1 MRRFLGVLALVS
13 VLALLLVNFTRISAP
28 QSRGAAPDADALLA
42 AMRRAAASE
51 ARAAAAEAR
60 ATAAEARAA
69 AASAAAGSTPPM
81 PGLGKPDNTETNRKL
96 EAALQR
102 VANERKE
109 VMLSLAN
116 DVMMCTNRKT
126 CWWNGGN
133 VLETFLESLR
143 RLQLRNSLVI
153 TLDDAT
159 EAFCTKR
166 GDAPSLRLEL
176 PVPSAQQNSRGAN
189 MISTLKYGLLRQSL
203 LMGFSILVVDLDL
216 VFLKDPFLHLYRDAD
231 IEASTDGFSKSW
243 AGGQISS
250 VHEPKMGWGG
260 GGLYVQH
267 FTLNVGCAFLRP
279 TPRAVLLLERV
290 ADQLSKAAAWD
301 QQVFN
306 SEAFMLSHGSYNGSG
321 VAVRV
326 MQYDQF
332 MNSKVF
338 FFSERRRFFPGRLT
352 AEADW
357 PVMVHFN
364 YHPDKH
370 KRMLCVWERYVG
382 GKPDACDSLPQAG

>member
-1 MRRFLGVLALVS
+1 
-13 VLALLLVNFTRISAP
+13 
-28 QSRGAAPDADALLA
+28 
-42 AMRRAAASE
+42 
-51 ARAAAAEAR
+51 
-60 ATAAEARAA
+60 
-69 AASAAAGSTPPM
+69 M

-279 TPRAVLLLERV
+279 TPRAVLLLDHPTSPDLTRLRPTSPDFARPRPTHARAV
-290 ADQLSKAAAWD
+290 LLQDWAAA
-301 QQVFN
+301 
-306 SEAFMLSHGSYNGSG
+306 AAL
-321 VAVRV
+321 
-326 MQYDQF
+326 
-332 MNSKVF
+332 
-338 FFSERRRFFPGRLT
+338 P
-352 AEADW
+352 
-357 PVMVHFN
+357 P
-364 YHPDKH
+364 
-370 KRMLCVWERYVG
+370 
-382 GKPDACDSLPQAG
+382 SLP

>member
-133 VLETFLESLR
+133 VLEMWR
-143 RLQLRNSLVI
+143 
-153 TLDDAT
+153 
-159 EAFCTKR
+159 
-166 GDAPSLRLEL
+166 
-176 PVPSAQQNSRGAN
+176 
-189 MISTLKYGLLRQSL
+189 
-203 LMGFSILVVDLDL
+203 
-216 VFLKDPFLHLYRDAD
+216 
-231 IEASTDGFSKSW
+231 
-243 AGGQISS
+243 
-250 VHEPKMGWGG
+250 
-260 GGLYVQH
+260 
-267 FTLNVGCAFLRP
+267 
-279 TPRAVLLLERV
+279 
-290 ADQLSKAAAWD
+290 
-301 QQVFN
+301 
-306 SEAFMLSHGSYNGSG
+306 G
-321 VAVRV
+321 VAG
-326 MQYDQF
+326 
-332 MNSKVF
+332 
-338 FFSERRRFFPGRLT
+338 FPGR
-352 AEADW
+352 E
-357 PVMVHFN
+357 
-364 YHPDKH
+364 
-370 KRMLCVWERYVG
+370 
-382 GKPDACDSLPQAG
+382 